1 MYTYRWD
8 RISHASL
15 TRNKN
20 TYHLGIHFR
29 YRYLGSIR
37 HTFRDWDVAFF
48 APSVRTHREIFFEIL
63 LNKSEIR
70 LYLQYSD
77 WFGSK
82 RTSVW
87 IQINRKM
94 VNTIL
99 FRVDLLRFRKKFSII
114 LEQKSCGGKLK
125 MPPSQQAADQKTA
138 HATTIRRLW
147 EIFQVWV
154 YVMLL
159 HFKLQTCFVLP
170 GLISALMSPGNT
182 KHVCNLRWKSITYI
196 KTWKI
201 SHKHKW

>member
-94 VNTIL
+94 VNTIW
-99 FRVDLLRFRKKFSII
+99 FQVDLIRFRKYFS
-114 LEQKSCGGKLK
+114 ECRVSWHCFQTTDHAEGCWVRQFCSRGKQK
-125 MPPSQQAADQKTA
+125 
-138 HATTIRRLW
+138 
-147 EIFQVWV
+147 
-154 YVMLL
+154 
-159 HFKLQTCFVLP
+159 
-170 GLISALMSPGNT
+170 
-182 KHVCNLRWKSITYI
+182 
-196 KTWKI
+196 
-201 SHKHKW
+201 